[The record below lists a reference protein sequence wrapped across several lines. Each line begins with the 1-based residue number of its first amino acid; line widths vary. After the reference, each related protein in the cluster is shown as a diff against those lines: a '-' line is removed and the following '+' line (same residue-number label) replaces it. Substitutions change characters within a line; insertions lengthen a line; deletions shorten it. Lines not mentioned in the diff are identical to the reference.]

1 MQSFENNLVIVD
13 AHLLLWGENALS
25 TLFLLNTFR
34 SPLRNKYTKKMEDHI
49 TLLHNIYISF
59 AMLDQKALED
69 FNDIYP

>member
-1 MQSFENNLVIVD
+1 
-13 AHLLLWGENALS
+13 
-25 TLFLLNTFR
+25 
-34 SPLRNKYTKKMEDHI
+34 MEDHI